1 MSLAKRRRTQGFT
14 QEGFAHA
21 MGVDRRTAGRWEK
34 GTAKPQPHQRP
45 KMAALLRM
53 DLEDLDALLDADA
66 AGGPSPS
73 ACHSPEDMDEM
84 IRREFL
90 RLMTVSSALAGGLD
104 APQGDADGFDLMNRH
119 LWQVY
124 QLARA
129 KQSVLPAVRAQ
140 LSTMNDALSEGGVP
154 LSPFCVAAADLYQ
167 LAGELAF
174 DANRYGDAIACYA
187 LAASASREVK
197 AFDLWACALIR
208 SAYVDL
214 SERRYER
221 AAETLGAARRL
232 ALRGDSTLS
241 TRYWAASVQAE
252 AYACLRDVDAC
263 KEAIDEAQ
271 KVEDLRGLVSNG
283 GWLRFDGSRL
293 PEERGAR
300 YLQLNRLDLA
310 ESALHEALGQKPL
323 APGASFRRRGA
334 ALTDLAVVG
343 ARRKDPEQAVQYG
356 REALLLARASGS
368 GYVARRLQDLTAE
381 LVAFG
386 RDRRVVELKAEI
398 GALTV

>member
-73 ACHSPEDMDEM
+73 AWHSPEDMDEM

-90 RLMTVSSALAGGLD
+90 RLMTVSSALVGGLD

-167 LAGELAF
+167 EAGGPAVLAPSGGKSGHVRPTSWPLGVSEPVNQQ
-174 DANRYGDAIACYA
+174 DAGDLLVRRSEVLPRARV
-187 LAASASREVK
+187 SASSAVRVP
-197 AFDLWACALIR
+197 AGRPDRVASGR
-208 SAYVDL
+208 SR
-214 SERRYER
+214 SWTWSMN
-221 AAETLGAARRL
+221 AAPGSTSARR
-232 ALRGDSTLS
+232 T
-241 TRYWAASVQAE
+241 
-252 AYACLRDVDAC
+252 
-263 KEAIDEAQ
+263 
-271 KVEDLRGLVSNG
+271 
-283 GWLRFDGSRL
+283 
-293 PEERGAR
+293 
-300 YLQLNRLDLA
+300 
-310 ESALHEALGQKPL
+310 
-323 APGASFRRRGA
+323 
-334 ALTDLAVVG
+334 
-343 ARRKDPEQAVQYG
+343 
-356 REALLLARASGS
+356 
-368 GYVARRLQDLTAE
+368 
-381 LVAFG
+381 
-386 RDRRVVELKAEI
+386 
-398 GALTV
+398 